1 MHSSSAV
8 LSTGGMRSRRRLRL
22 VNVRMR
28 APVTAPHSSVSSNR
42 IRTGRR
48 RSVGNDHH
56 CEYWGDFFGHDAC
69 HVGRREP
76 AESFKLLLVLLH
88 LRLGFEQVLEEAEA
102 TPQARRL
109 PGPQVFSVVGLGLG

>member
-1 MHSSSAV
+1 V
-8 LSTGGMRSRRRLRL
+8 RSRRRLRL

-28 APVTAPHSSVSSNR
+28 APLTAPHSSVSSNR
-42 IRTGRR
+42 IRSGRR

-88 LRLGFEQVLEEAEA
+88 LRLGFEILLNLVVVSEPIGREIRENSLK
-102 TPQARRL
+102 
-109 PGPQVFSVVGLGLG
+109 VFD